1 MEPQIILK
9 NIYEELKKIEMSMI
23 TRDDMNRFVETFEIL
38 SNPETMAQIN
48 QSERDINSE
57 NVQEINSMNDL

>member
-48 QSERDINSE
+48 QSERDINSG
-57 NVQEINSMNDL
+57 NVQEINSVNDL